1 MPVSSIRPIR
11 PIRAMAAV
19 ALGFALVGCAQP
31 VKPLYHWD
39 GFQRQMYEHFKG
51 DGSSPGEQLLVL
63 EAQAQKA
70 AASGAA
76 LPPGFRA
83 HLAVVYL
90 KLGRDAEAR
99 QQLEGEKAA
108 FPESAAYMDFL
119 LKNAKSKNS

>member
-1 MPVSSIRPIR
+1 MKPLVFLSA
-11 PIRAMAAV
+11 RAIAAL

-31 VKPLYHWD
+31 VKPLYHWE

-51 DGSSPGEQLLVL
+51 DGSSPGEQLAVL

-70 AASGAA
+70 AASGAV

-119 LKNAKSKNS
+119 LKNAKPKNS

>member
-1 MPVSSIRPIR
+1 MKPFVVLSA
-11 PIRAMAAV
+11 RAIAALAV
-19 ALGFALVGCAQP
+19 GLVFVGCAQP
-31 VKPLYHWD
+31 VKPLYHWE

-63 EAQAQKA
+63 EAHAQKA
-70 AASGAA
+70 VASGAS

-83 HLAVVYL
+83 HLAIVYL

-119 LKNAKSKNS
+119 LKNAKPKNT

>member
-1 MPVSSIRPIR
+1 MKPSALLSRR
-11 PIRAMAAV
+11 TAAAL

-39 GFQRQMYEHFKG
+39 GFQRQLYEHFKG

-83 HLAVVYL
+83 HLAIVYL

-99 QQLEGEKAA
+99 LQLEGEKAA

-119 LKNAKSKNS
+119 LKNAKAKNT

>member
-1 MPVSSIRPIR
+1 MKSFVLLPV
-11 PIRAMAAV
+11 RAIAAMV
-19 ALGFALVGCAQP
+19 LGLVLVGCAQP
-31 VKPLYHWD
+31 AKPLYHWE

-51 DGSSPGEQLLVL
+51 DGSSPGEQLVAL

-70 AASGAA
+70 MASGAA

-83 HLAVVYL
+83 HLAIVYL
-90 KLGRDAEAR
+90 KLGRDDEAR

-119 LKNAKSKNS
+119 LKNTRPKNT

>member
-1 MPVSSIRPIR
+1 MKRLVSVPV
-11 PIRAMAAV
+11 RAIAVMAV
-19 ALGFALVGCAQP
+19 GLALVGCAQP
-31 VKPLYHWD
+31 TKPLYHWE

-51 DGSSPGEQLLVL
+51 DGSSPGEQLLAL

-83 HLAVVYL
+83 HLAIVYL
-90 KLGRDAEAR
+90 KLGRDSEAR

-119 LKNAKSKNS
+119 LKNAKPKNT

>member
-1 MPVSSIRPIR
+1 MKPSVFLSAR
-11 PIRAMAAV
+11 AV
-19 ALGFALVGCAQP
+19 AALALGLALVGCAQP
-31 VKPLYHWD
+31 VKPLYHWE

-51 DGSSPGEQLLVL
+51 DGSSPGEQLLAL

-83 HLAVVYL
+83 HLAIVYL
-90 KLGRDAEAR
+90 KLGRDDEAR
-99 QQLEGEKAA
+99 QQLQGEKAA

-119 LKNAKSKNS
+119 LKNAKPKNT

>member
-1 MPVSSIRPIR
+1 MDVRSIRRVRVI
-11 PIRAMAAV
+11 AAI
-19 ALGFALVGCAQP
+19 ALGLALAGCAQP
-31 VKPLYHWD
+31 VKPLYHWE

-51 DGSSPGEQLLVL
+51 DGSSPDEQLVVL

-70 AASGAA
+70 FASGAA

-99 QQLEGEKAA
+99 AQLEGEKAA

-119 LKNAKSKNS
+119 LKNAKPKTS

>member
-1 MPVSSIRPIR
+1 MQVLSNRSC
-11 PIRAMAAV
+11 RAMAAV
-19 ALGFALVGCAQP
+19 ALVLGLVGCAQP
-31 VKPLYHWD
+31 AKPLYHWE

-51 DGSSPGEQLLVL
+51 DGSTPGEQLLVL

>member
-1 MPVSSIRPIR
+1 MKPFAFLPV
-11 PIRAMAAV
+11 RAIAAI
-19 ALGFALVGCAQP
+19 ALGLALAACAQP
-31 VKPLYHWD
+31 PAKPLYHWD

-70 AASGAA
+70 AARGAT

-83 HLAVVYL
+83 HLAIVYL

-108 FPESAAYMDFL
+108 FPESAAYIDFL
-119 LKNAKSKNS
+119 LKNAKPKNT

>member
-1 MPVSSIRPIR
+1 MHVSSIRPSR
-11 PIRAMAAV
+11 TMAAMALGL
-19 ALGFALVGCAQP
+19 ALIGCAQP
-31 VKPLYHWD
+31 VKPLYHWE

-51 DGSSPGEQLLVL
+51 DGSSPSEQLLVL

-83 HLAVVYL
+83 HLAMVYL

-119 LKNAKSKNS
+119 LKNAKPKNS

>member
-1 MPVSSIRPIR
+1 MKPSALLSRR
-11 PIRAMAAV
+11 TAAAL

-39 GFQRQMYEHFKG
+39 GFQRQLYEHFKG

-83 HLAVVYL
+83 HLAIVYL

-99 QQLEGEKAA
+99 LQLEGEKAA

-119 LKNAKSKNS
+119 LKNAKPKNT

>member
-1 MPVSSIRPIR
+1 MKPFVALTARAIF
-11 PIRAMAAV
+11 AMAV
-19 ALGFALVGCAQP
+19 GFALVGCAQP
-31 VKPLYHWD
+31 VKPLYHWE

-70 AASGAA
+70 AANGAA

-83 HLAVVYL
+83 HLAIVYL
-90 KLGRDAEAR
+90 KLGRDDEAR
-99 QQLEGEKAA
+99 RQLEGEKAA

-119 LKNAKSKNS
+119 LKNAKPKNT